1 MPKRSGFALKVNDL
15 AASTAFY
22 AERLGWT
29 LAEEQPGTDMAV
41 ILDPDDHSPLLLAGP
56 TAEDV
61 SGHLDD
67 PRIVFKPGDTL
78 HFAEKNLD
86 ARLTDLTAHGL
97 TNIRQEQTD
106 EGDHKLTITDP
117 SGYRIIYI
125 QRAQRS
131 PEETLALYSRGGED
145 VEAALAGLTEADLD
159 LTRAP
164 EEWSIRQIVHHLSES
179 ESLFLLTLKLALAQ
193 SGSTYIRNPYDQ
205 AHWAEA
211 LAYKERAVEPSLAL
225 IKASRQHLAHL
236 MQHIPDYSERYVLL
250 KFANEE
256 GEGRKITVGKWLD
269 VMNRHL
275 AEHCAEI
282 RETRHVHDR

>member
-1 MPKRSGFALKVNDL
+1 MSKRSGYALKVNDL

-22 AERLGWT
+22 AELLGWT

-56 TAEDV
+56 TVADV

-86 ARLTDLTAHGL
+86 ARLAELTARGL
-97 TNIRQEQTD
+97 TTLRQEQTD
-106 EGDHKLTITDP
+106 EGDHTLTITDP

-131 PEETLALYSRGGED
+131 PEETLALYARGGED
-145 VEAALAGLTEADLD
+145 VEAALAELTEADLD

-164 EEWSIRQIVHHLSES
+164 DEWSIRQIVHHLSES
-179 ESLFLLTLKLALAQ
+179 ESLVLLTLKLALSQ
-193 SGSTYIRNPYDQ
+193 SGSTSIRNPYDQ

-225 IKASRQHLAHL
+225 INASRQHLAHL

-256 GEGRKITVGKWLD
+256 GEGRKITVGEWLD